1 MLDVFTLFLFNII
14 VYNIPLLYG
23 TTGEIMI
30 EKSGSLNLGV
40 EGTMSGSEDM
50 SAQAKSATP
59 TFASQTITPDTG
71 YNCLSQVTVAAIP
84 VAYSDNAQGGQTC
97 TIG

>member
-1 MLDVFTLFLFNII
+1 MLEVFTLFLFNII

-40 EGTMSGSEDM
+40 EASSH
-50 SAQAKSATP
+50 QA
-59 TFASQTITPDTG
+59 
-71 YNCLSQVTVAAIP
+71 LSDS
-84 VAYSDNAQGGQTC
+84 YSRS
-97 TIG
+97 

>member
-1 MLDVFTLFLFNII
+1 MLEVITLFLFNII

-40 EGTMSGSEDM
+40 
-50 SAQAKSATP
+50 P
-59 TFASQTITPDTG
+59 W
-71 YNCLSQVTVAAIP
+71 LSVRLQVTLQA
-84 VAYSDNAQGGQTC
+84 
-97 TIG
+97 

>member
-1 MLDVFTLFLFNII
+1 MLDILTLFLFNII

-40 EGTMSGSEDM
+40 EGIMYMGGIFGLIAPNLYETAVGEGNASSFLAILLAILAAFAVGAVPSK
-50 SAQAKSATP
+50 AAAVAT
-59 TFASQTITPDTG
+59 S
-71 YNCLSQVTVAAIP
+71 
-84 VAYSDNAQGGQTC
+84 
-97 TIG
+97 